1 MTPVSHTTAV
11 TLPLAGGFRFG
22 DWTVVPNENLIRK
35 GDQKIRLEPK
45 VMRLLL
51 ALVARH
57 DQVCT
62 RDELLDELWP
72 SPETTETSL
81 TRALSEL
88 RRALGDSRDKGRYIE
103 TIQRVGYK
111 ASAPLAP
118 LAPKKSGP
126 PTDQL
131 GQPLDSAEEVVTLAD
146 YLVARRNAKDF
157 AHAIELLG
165 DFASHDPNHAQVFAM
180 LAYAERIIP
189 LYREEPVGLRIAQAR
204 AHALQ
209 ALRLDG
215 ANGLAWSVLGGLAH
229 DQWQWREALKQF
241 ERAVSF
247 SPFDANVL
255 HDYSELL
262 LHLGDLDL
270 ALECIERACRI
281 KPVSAAERLVLAWVL
296 LHTDEPRARQELV
309 IARRLGVDS
318 VFADNLECLLNHR
331 SGWNE
336 TTLNRWKDLN
346 EARGE
351 DPLWMWPDYFIEAA
365 VNGSSYGVLGH
376 EVRRRV
382 ESGDLDAGVGLFFL
396 ASAGSLSEAF
406 VLADR
411 AVAERR
417 LFIVDPWLEE
427 TRRFREEQAF
437 GELRGQIGL
446 DKSLMRAAG

>member
-1 MTPVSHTTAV
+1 MTPRSHTAAV

-22 DWTVVPNENLIRK
+22 DWTVVPGENLIRQ
-35 GDQKIRLEPK
+35 DDNKIRLEPK

-88 RRALGDSRDKGRYIE
+88 RRALGDSRDTGRYIE

-111 ASAPLAP
+111 ARAPLAP
-118 LAPKKSGP
+118 LAPRKAGP

-131 GQPLDSAEEVVTLAD
+131 GQPLDSAEEAVTLAD

-157 AHAIELLG
+157 VHAIELLG
-165 DFASHDPNHAQVFAM
+165 EFAWHDPNHAQVFAM

-204 AHALQ
+204 EHALQ

-229 DQWQWREALKQF
+229 DQWHWREALKQF
-241 ERAVSF
+241 DRAVSF

-255 HDYSELL
+255 HAYSELL
-262 LHLGDLDL
+262 LHLGDLER

-281 KPVSAAERLVLAWVL
+281 KPVSAGDRLVLAWVL
-296 LHTDEPRARQELV
+296 LHFDERRAAQEL
-309 IARRLGVDS
+309 ITARRLGADS

-331 SGWNE
+331 GGWNE
-336 TTLNRWKDLN
+336 AALRQWRGLN
-346 EARGE
+346 EARRD
-351 DPLWMWPDYFIEAA
+351 DPLWMWPDYFVEAA
-365 VNGSSYGVLGH
+365 VNGGSSGVLGN

-396 ASAGSLSEAF
+396 ANAGPLSEAF
-406 VLADR
+406 ALADR
-411 AVAERR
+411 AVNERR

-427 TRRFREEQAF
+427 TRRFREAQAF
-437 GELRGQIGL
+437 AALRERVGL
-446 DKSLMRAAG
+446 DDTVMGATG